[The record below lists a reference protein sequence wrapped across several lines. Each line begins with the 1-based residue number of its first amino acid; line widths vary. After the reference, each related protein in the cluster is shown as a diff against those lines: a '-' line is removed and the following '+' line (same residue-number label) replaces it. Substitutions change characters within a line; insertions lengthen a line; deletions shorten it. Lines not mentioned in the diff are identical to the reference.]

1 MYTVTLLTNM
11 AIRIKH
17 VNTEILSTGMG
28 ENPTSIGIDQ
38 VVLKTYK
45 IYQVHIR
52 TSDSII
58 LWSDPFV
65 FILLVMTALP
75 VKPHIS
81 WFVKLNS
88 YYTVLQKKF
97 ELKAAYFFFLL
108 HLHWCSRIM
117 KLQFGICNRVH
128 TSRSNW
134 TDFIDGFVTVF

>member
-1 MYTVTLLTNM
+1 M

-45 IYQVHIR
+45 RYQVHIR

-81 WFVKLNS
+81 
-88 YYTVLQKKF
+88 
-97 ELKAAYFFFLL
+97 
-108 HLHWCSRIM
+108 
-117 KLQFGICNRVH
+117 
-128 TSRSNW
+128 
-134 TDFIDGFVTVF
+134 